1 MLVTFPNF
9 AANIRIKSVT
19 CNFLVKFLSTPAEI
33 SCFSIIICTIDDLVA
48 KVALQYAKSCHCG
61 EKTCRSLNHHPK
73 KKEIYG
79 VLARRLR
86 RISRSLLYLRNRVE
100 NTGGLGTLIMQNI
113 WCFGTQITQNTQILI
128 VSAESAGPAWKIQGV
143 LARRLRRIRRSL
155 LYLRNLRYFKNKAL
169 SRQPKALN
177 FCPCCVTTVTQQ

>member
-1 MLVTFPNF
+1 MMLVTFPNF
-9 AANIRIKSVT
+9 AANVRIKSVT

-48 KVALQYAKSCHCG
+48 KVAPRYAKSCHCG
-61 EKTCRSLNHHPK
+61 EKTCRSINHHPK
-73 KKEIYG
+73 KG
-79 VLARRLR
+79 
-86 RISRSLLYLRNRVE
+86 NR
-100 NTGGLGTLIMQNI
+100 

-143 LARRLRRIRRSL
+143 LARRLRRISRSL
-155 LYLRNLRYFKNKAL
+155 LYLRNLHYFKNKAL

-177 FCPCCVTTVTQQ
+177 FCPCCVPAVTQQ